1 MSRRTA
7 RKHAFLTLYQS
18 DVTGKPLGQT
28 VARWREYRGDLEDY
42 AVRLARGV
50 EKEKETL
57 DGILSD
63 VSEGWPV
70 HRMSAVDRSILRL
83 GLFEMIHSD
92 DVPPEVA
99 VGEAEGYIVPNGTVS
114 VLSAD
119 GEVVSVEPPA
129 HVDLEVAETDPG
141 LKGDTATGGSK
152 PAKLETGVVVQ
163 VPLFVNVGERIRVD
177 TRTNE
182 YLTRV

>member
-28 VARWREYRGDLEDY
+28 VARWREYRGDLDAY
-42 AVRLARGV
+42 AVRLVRGVDV
-50 EKEKETL
+50 EKEAL
-57 DGILSD
+57 DALLAE

-83 GLFEMIHSD
+83 GLFEMIHSE

-99 VGEAEGYIVPNGTVS
+99 VGEAVELAKGFSGDEAPAFVGG
-114 VLSAD
+114 VLRGAESRVF
-119 GEVVSVEPPA
+119 GEVP
-129 HVDLEVAETDPG
+129 HG
-141 LKGDTATGGSK
+141 
-152 PAKLETGVVVQ
+152 
-163 VPLFVNVGERIRVD
+163 
-177 TRTNE
+177 
-182 YLTRV
+182 